1 MFPYLTRMNLAIKM
15 GGLTLKGSSPNAFL
29 NNTTIAR
36 RFKHEYA
43 PRFKIVQKKQK
54 GRVPVRTGGSI
65 KGSTLQFG
73 KYGLRLKS
81 EGIRISAQQL
91 KEADNTIMRY
101 VRPLNNGHLW
111 RRLCTNVAVCIKG
124 NETRMGK
131 GKGGFDHW
139 MVRVPTGKILF
150 EINGDDLHEKV
161 AREAFRKAGT
171 KLPGV
176 YEFVSLDSLV
186 RVGLHS
192 FKNPKDDPV
201 KNFYDENA
209 KKPSKKYLNILKSQ
223 EPQYKLF
230 RGR

>member
-1 MFPYLTRMNLAIKM
+1 MNLAIKM

-91 KEADNTIMRY
+91 KEADNAIMRY

-161 AREAFRKAGT
+161 AR
-171 KLPGV
+171 
-176 YEFVSLDSLV
+176 
-186 RVGLHS
+186 
-192 FKNPKDDPV
+192 
-201 KNFYDENA
+201 
-209 KKPSKKYLNILKSQ
+209 KPSEKQAPSYLGYMNLYPWILWLELDYIVSKILKTT
-223 EPQYKLF
+223 L
-230 RGR
+230 

>member
-1 MFPYLTRMNLAIKM
+1 MLSSLTRMNLSVKM
-15 GGLTLKGSSPNAFL
+15 GEFAFKGSSNAFMKGF
-29 NNTTIAR
+29 NPVAR

-43 PRFKIVQKKQK
+43 PRFKILQKKQK
-54 GRVPVRTGGSI
+54 GRVPVRTGGSM

-81 EGIRISAQQL
+81 EGIRITAQQL
-91 KEADNTIMRY
+91 KEADNAIMRY
-101 VRPLNNGHLW
+101 VRPLTNGQLW

-139 MVRVPTGKILF
+139 MVRVPTGKVLF

-192 FKNPKDDPV
+192 FKDPKDDPV

-209 KKPSKKYLNILKSQ
+209 KKPSKKYLNVLKSR